1 MSASKWKPY
10 TINKQL
16 KLGSVEEIPS
26 NWDLV
31 KIKHVV
37 NNLVSGGTP
46 DSGNDDFWSDDD
58 TGIPWVSISDMS
70 TVDFVDTTVKR
81 ITNLGLEAKRL
92 PILRKGTII
101 YSIYASI
108 GKVSVLDIDATVN
121 QAILGLNGL
130 VETDTDFLVY
140 WLKHLEESISL
151 YSSSNT
157 QLNLNANIVGNLPV
171 LRPPLMEQKVISKF
185 LNKKTLDISNS
196 INYFETQLDLLK
208 EKRSALITQAVTK
221 GLNPNVSMK
230 DSGIDWI
237 GEIPEHWNTRKVKH
251 LFQLMNEPS
260 IASHGMELLSVYTAI
275 GVRPRKSLE
284 QKGNKATSTDGYW
297 LVQKED
303 LVVNK
308 LLAWMGAIG
317 RSEYDGVTSPAYDIL
332 RPLGNTVTEYY
343 HFLFRCGI
351 CLPEFKKR
359 SRGIMEMRLRLYFEE
374 LGSIEV
380 PCPPPEEQQEIA
392 DYIRNLDD
400 TQIDLETGINKQI
413 EKLGEYRTA
422 LISAAVTGKIDVRG
436 QA

>member
-10 TINKQL
+10 PINKPL

-157 QLNLNANIVGNLPV
+157 QLNLNADIVGNLPV

-185 LNKKTLDISNS
+185 LNKNMS
-196 INYFETQLDLLK
+196 F
-208 EKRSALITQAVTK
+208 
-221 GLNPNVSMK
+221 PN
-230 DSGIDWI
+230 
-237 GEIPEHWNTRKVKH
+237 EN
-251 LFQLMNEPS
+251 
-260 IASHGMELLSVYTAI
+260 
-275 GVRPRKSLE
+275 
-284 QKGNKATSTDGYW
+284 
-297 LVQKED
+297 
-303 LVVNK
+303 
-308 LLAWMGAIG
+308 
-317 RSEYDGVTSPAYDIL
+317 
-332 RPLGNTVTEYY
+332 
-343 HFLFRCGI
+343 
-351 CLPEFKKR
+351 
-359 SRGIMEMRLRLYFEE
+359 
-374 LGSIEV
+374 
-380 PCPPPEEQQEIA
+380 
-392 DYIRNLDD
+392 IR
-400 TQIDLETGINKQI
+400 
-413 EKLGEYRTA
+413 
-422 LISAAVTGKIDVRG
+422 
-436 QA
+436 